1 MDQKLSA
8 LIAAALFFLVVLP
21 AFADTAPV
29 SSAAAHQAAPHKRA
43 APKHVVRRHVTRHKR
58 RVSRH
63 WRGYGFLPGYVPP
76 EVAERE
82 RAWRYWQSQPHF
94 LRLAWPRFYR
104 GRWNGGGF
112 GPCYVYTPIGYM
124 WTCGK

>member
-1 MDQKLSA
+1 MPLKTSAAVALSLL
-8 LIAAALFFLVVLP
+8 LIPAAA
-21 AFADTAPV
+21 TAAKHPT
-29 SSAAAHQAAPHKRA
+29 AHPKRVA
-43 APKHVVRRHVTRHKR
+43 HKHVTHKKHHVRRYYR
-58 RVSRH
+58 

-82 RAWRYWQSQPHF
+82 REEEYRRRHPFYGP
-94 LRLAWPRFYR
+94 AWPRFYH

-112 GPCYVYTPIGYM
+112 GPCYVSTPIGYM